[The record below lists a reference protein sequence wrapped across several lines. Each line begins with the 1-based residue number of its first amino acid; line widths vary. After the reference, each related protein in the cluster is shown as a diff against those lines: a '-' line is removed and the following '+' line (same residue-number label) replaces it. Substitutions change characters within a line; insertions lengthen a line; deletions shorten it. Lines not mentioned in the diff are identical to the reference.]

1 MTTLTRYLIA
11 LALPLLAH
19 AAGVEGDWNRVERL
33 QPGQNIEVVDD
44 KMRSYRG
51 EFGAAGADEMSLQT
65 ANGPLILKR
74 EAVIRVTL
82 RENSKR
88 LRNALIGAA
97 IGGGA
102 GIALGAIV
110 DKRFSNEGRAG
121 MGYAICAPLGAGLG
135 AGLGAASHGFETIYR
150 AKPSGGGKK

>member
-74 EAVIRVTL
+74 EAVMRVTL

>member
-19 AAGVEGDWNRVERL
+19 AAGVEGDWNRLERL

-74 EAVIRVTL
+74 EAVMRVTL

>member
-51 EFGAAGADEMSLQT
+51 EFGVAGADEMSLQT

-74 EAVIRVTL
+74 EAVMRVTL